1 MLKLKENFYFC
12 NNCKKIVDDPENLYF
27 VESVI
32 PRGFCSEICIKE
44 FYGPIVDYYEKC
56 EDDLRKKY
64 KCETEN
70 LSDFISDPSFL
81 EKLFAE
87 PDEIWRNQN
96 SLGEEVFSFISK
108 FDGEVDGVF
117 YLASLCLV
125 FENKPSFI
133 FLVTA
138 TKEVTLLNE
147 FRIGKELENLEE
159 FLKNDGGESNPEGQI
174 SSEVFETIES
184 KKSAFLASL
193 LEQRSS
199 KDIPYEDFYCYDR
212 FMEDTLEV
220 PDEVYTERDRDGDDL
235 FTYIKAHEK
244 DGKSFYY
251 FVICM
256 NIGPSMEEAGDTI
269 LPILGFPSQDGETY
283 NSYRK
288 GRLISGNLK
297 S

>member
-1 MLKLKENFYFC
+1 M
-12 NNCKKIVDDPENLYF
+12 V
-27 VESVI
+27 
-32 PRGFCSEICIKE
+32 
-44 FYGPIVDYYEKC
+44 
-56 EDDLRKKY
+56 
-64 KCETEN
+64 
-70 LSDFISDPSFL
+70 
-81 EKLFAE
+81 
-87 PDEIWRNQN
+87 
-96 SLGEEVFSFISK
+96 
-108 FDGEVDGVF
+108 VF

-125 FENKPSFI
+125 FENKPFFI

-138 TKEVTLLNE
+138 TKEVSLLNE

-159 FLKNDGGESNPEGQI
+159 FLKNDTGENGQKI
-174 SSEVFETIES
+174 KYPLKYLKQLKV

-269 LPILGFPSQDGETY
+269 LTY
-283 NSYRK
+283 PWFSIARW
-288 GRLISGNLK
+288 RDL
-297 S
+297 